1 MKRRDLLKRIS
12 LCISGSIVLPTS
24 SILLKSC
31 SSPDKEIS
39 WKPKFFEKDEAF
51 LLNEISSIVMPNTE
65 FPGAIAVGVPSEIES
80 YIFNVLDTEDLLE
93 YRRKM
98 KDFDNYLN
106 DNPDFPDS
114 FYQSNKA
121 EKIQILNN
129 IQNDKENKFRNFYMK
144 MKSDIIVT
152 YFRSEVGAT
161 EILKYNGPSVVL
173 GNYKGCVPLDD
184 IGKAWAI

>member
-51 LLNEISSIVMPNTE
+51 LLNEISSTVMPNTE

-80 YIFNVLDTEDLLE
+80 YIFNV
-93 YRRKM
+93 
-98 KDFDNYLN
+98 
-106 DNPDFPDS
+106 
-114 FYQSNKA
+114 
-121 EKIQILNN
+121 
-129 IQNDKENKFRNFYMK
+129 
-144 MKSDIIVT
+144 
-152 YFRSEVGAT
+152 
-161 EILKYNGPSVVL
+161 
-173 GNYKGCVPLDD
+173 
-184 IGKAWAI
+184 